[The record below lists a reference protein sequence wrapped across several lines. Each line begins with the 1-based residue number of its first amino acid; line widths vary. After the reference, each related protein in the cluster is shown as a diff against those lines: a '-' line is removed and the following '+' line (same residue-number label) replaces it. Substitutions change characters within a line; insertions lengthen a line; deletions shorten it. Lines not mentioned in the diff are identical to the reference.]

1 MGIRVGPHEVELLA
15 ERAVY
20 WRDARTLVVADLHW
34 GKLET
39 FHAYGIPVP
48 AGALEDDLSRLDA
61 ALARTG
67 AERVLVLGD
76 LVHGAVAAVV
86 VDTVARWRARTRV
99 PMVLVRGNHDRHV
112 PTLPAGW
119 DIDDHD
125 GVLIEGGYAFA
136 HAPAPT
142 PGAYTWAGH
151 LHPMFR
157 VRGRGD
163 SLRLP
168 CFHLG
173 PEIGVLP
180 AFGTFTGGVLARA
193 ARGDRVFV
201 VAGEAVVGV
210 PVG

>member
-125 GVLIEGGYAFA
+125 GVLLEGGYAFA

-142 PGAYTWAGH
+142 PAAYTWAGH

-210 PVG
+210 PIG